1 MNIKLF
7 YSSQDVVGNTFD
19 EDTFTMNMFLRVL
32 TINKHYPLESA
43 KTIRFQDNGYYKIEN
58 VRFSTRIQ

>member
-1 MNIKLF
+1 MLLEIT
-7 YSSQDVVGNTFD
+7 YD
-19 EDTFTMNMFLRVL
+19 EDTFTTEYVLRVL
-32 TINKHYPLESA
+32 TINKRYPLESA